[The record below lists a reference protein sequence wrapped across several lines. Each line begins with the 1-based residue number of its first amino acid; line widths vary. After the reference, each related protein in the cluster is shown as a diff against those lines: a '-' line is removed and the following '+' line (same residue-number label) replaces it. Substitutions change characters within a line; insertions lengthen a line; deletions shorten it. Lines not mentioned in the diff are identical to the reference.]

1 MKNLQLYGICRDYNA
16 TGDIMTFCCDCCY
29 LLELELELV
38 WIVKWWV
45 SCLRMR
51 GCVFAGARKRESVCV
66 SFFSHTNSTRTN
78 VNGSMAILCL
88 YLMKWIQMSQ
98 KNFFM
103 NDIDGEFYEI
113 EQYTL
118 TMHKICTMWAE
129 YNLAKW
135 KCLSP
140 HVLTLCVDRFSNAVH
155 WFRLGRRHRC
165 CCCCLP
171 FSDVRVNLAWESKQC
186 VTEFIYSVHRPIDT
200 KNDINY
206 GWKRIKTSFVE
217 FPTFFSLFYSF
228 LKKGRM
234 DRRTLV
240 M

>member
-1 MKNLQLYGICRDYNA
+1 MWRICNFTAFAGI
-16 TGDIMTFCCDCCY
+16 IMPLVILWLFVVIVAICWNWSWSWF
-29 LLELELELV
+29 ELWSDGFHV
-38 WIVKWWV
+38 CVCV
-45 SCLRMR
+45 VVCLRAR
-51 GCVFAGARKRESVCV
+51 ERERECVCELFLTHKQHQNECESLNGYTLLVLDEM
-66 SFFSHTNSTRTN
+66 NTN
-78 VNGSMAILCL
+78 VT
-88 YLMKWIQMSQ
+88 

-228 LKKGRM
+228 
-234 DRRTLV
+234 
-240 M
+240 